1 MLWEI
6 ELEISFGRARV
17 ADQIKKQDEMQ
28 YCSNCRH
35 AAHCKG
41 NRQIIHLDLVSQSV
55 CRWMNNVVRMF
66 DEIRV

>member
-17 ADQIKKQDEMQ
+17 ADQIKKKDEMQ

-55 CRWMNNVVRMF
+55 CR
-66 DEIRV
+66 